1 MILEMFPYW
10 LPVGGG
16 RDLLLVFGLV
26 HVVTLLH
33 SSIFNVMTLFMS
45 QFGQVRYNMQW
56 NLHCEPT
63 APNGNLH
70 L

>member
-10 LPVGGG
+10 LPMGGG

-33 SSIFNVMTLFMS
+33 SSILNVMTLFMS
-45 QFGQVRYNMQW
+45 QFGQVRYNMQ
-56 NLHCEPT
+56 
-63 APNGNLH
+63 
-70 L
+70 